1 MSSSTRIHSALLL
14 AIHAST
20 ILAYVNI
27 PIARTDV
34 QVRTAKSCA
43 LSQSTARNVYRHK
56 HHHHYNHRIPFL
68 KTAPLHMSLDDD
80 HDIDM
85 NLDDLDD
92 GDMDIEEEDI
102 DVDGNNGN
110 EEAEEEGNGEN
121 VEEIEEESDDTSP
134 SAADYDGPTNI
145 QNADNLDEIEEE
157 DFDVDDFDLSAL
169 DEEEDAEDE
178 EDTSAED
185 NEMSKRGMAR
195 DADGKIVYDFPSVEQ
210 LEEMIADT
218 VEENECIDVMLEE
231 RLAMNEFDSM
241 ASESFIMGGN
251 YGTTVANDATTPFYP
266 DEDEIDDGKTWSYKA
281 LILSAIKR
289 NPEMP
294 YVRPDW
300 FEKCRLEMG
309 IPEVNLW
316 KESYKIQF
324 SEEDVN
330 NADTKLVEQ
339 FYKLRNR
346 VLPEEYDPELDG
358 PVQKEKRERYMAR
371 IKVGAEDSDDG
382 TVAADES
389 SEDMEERWNSWF
401 EEVYEDDQLA
411 ETLVYLE
418 KDDDNMQ
425 EDYYW
430 NPRYAHLEERLENPG
445 LAAKLIIAVR
455 GDREDMVK
463 SEWVTNRMN
472 AEFPNLMV
480 ETQLFP
486 EASVEDQLFEI
497 WVEAYE
503 DELLFSK
510 RKHYYDSD
518 WPGPD
523 DFRQEDLEKLVQEV
537 RFHLSDD
544 AKNSFLF
551 T

>member
-1 MSSSTRIHSALLL
+1 MT
-14 AIHAST
+14 
-20 ILAYVNI
+20 
-27 PIARTDV
+27 
-34 QVRTAKSCA
+34 
-43 LSQSTARNVYRHK
+43 
-56 HHHHYNHRIPFL
+56 
-68 KTAPLHMSLDDD
+68 LDDD
-80 HDIDM
+80 DIAM

-102 DVDGNNGN
+102 DVDDDDGD
-110 EEAEEEGNGEN
+110 EEAEEEADDEN
-121 VEEIEEESDDTSP
+121 VDEIEEDSDNTSP
-134 SAADYDGPTNI
+134 SAAAADYDGPTNI

-169 DEEEDAEDE
+169 ALDEEEDAEDE
-178 EDTSAED
+178 EDTTPSAED

-231 RLAMNEFDSM
+231 RLAMNEFDEM
-241 ASESFIMGGN
+241 TTESFIMGGN

-266 DEDEIDDGKTWSYKA
+266 EEDEIDDGKTWSYKA

-300 FEKCRLEMG
+300 FEKCRVEMG

-316 KESYKIQF
+316 TESYKIQF
-324 SEEDVN
+324 SEEDVDT
-330 NADTKLVEQ
+330 ADTKLVEQ

-371 IKVGAEDSDDG
+371 IKVGAEDSSDDG
-382 TVAADES
+382 AVAAAADES

-411 ETLVYLE
+411 ETLVFLE

-430 NPRYAHLEERLENPG
+430 NPRYAHLEERMENPG

-486 EASVEDQLFEI
+486 EASAEDQLFEI

-523 DFRQEDLEKLVQEV
+523 DFRQEDLDKLVQEV

>member
-1 MSSSTRIHSALLL
+1 MNSTTDFLIQFWNKHITGVETQEVGSQGSVVDEIDEDSGTTNTPSA
-14 AIHAST
+14 
-20 ILAYVNI
+20 
-27 PIARTDV
+27 
-34 QVRTAKSCA
+34 
-43 LSQSTARNVYRHK
+43 
-56 HHHHYNHRIPFL
+56 
-68 KTAPLHMSLDDD
+68 
-80 HDIDM
+80 
-85 NLDDLDD
+85 
-92 GDMDIEEEDI
+92 
-102 DVDGNNGN
+102 
-110 EEAEEEGNGEN
+110 
-121 VEEIEEESDDTSP
+121 
-134 SAADYDGPTNI
+134 SAADYDGPTDV
-145 QNADNLDEIEEE
+145 QNDDNLDEIEEE
-157 DFDVDDFDLSAL
+157 DFDVDDFDLLAL
-169 DEEEDAEDE
+169 DEEEDIDIDE
-178 EDTSAED
+178 TEEQEEED

-195 DADGKIVYDFPSVEQ
+195 DADGKIVYDFPTVEQ
-210 LEEMIADT
+210 LEEMAADT

-231 RLAMNEFDSM
+231 RLAMNEFDSL
-241 ASESFIMGGN
+241 ATENFIMGGN
-251 YGTTVANDATTPFYP
+251 YGTTLANDDTTPFYP

-281 LILSAIKR
+281 LMLSAIKR

-300 FEKCRLEMG
+300 FEKCRMEMG
-309 IPEVNLW
+309 IPDVNLW
-316 KESYKIQF
+316 TESYKIQF
-324 SEEDVN
+324 SEEEVN
-330 NADTKLVEQ
+330 TADTELVEQ
-339 FYKLRNR
+339 FYALRNR
-346 VLPEEYDPELDG
+346 ILPEQYDPETDG
-358 PVQKEKRERYMAR
+358 PVQKERRERYMAR
-371 IKVGAEDSDDG
+371 IKVSKDMQSGNNFNA
-382 TVAADES
+382 VES
-389 SEDMEERWNSWF
+389 SEDMEERWKTWF

-411 ETLVYLE
+411 DTLAYLE

-430 NPRYAHLEERLENPG
+430 NPRYAHLEERMAHPG

-455 GDREDMVK
+455 GGRDDMVK
-463 SEWVTNRMN
+463 CEWVTNRMN

-486 EASVEDQLFEI
+486 EASLEDQLFEI

-523 DFRQEDLEKLVQEV
+523 DFRQEDLDQLVQEV

>member
-1 MSSSTRIHSALLL
+1 
-14 AIHAST
+14 
-20 ILAYVNI
+20 
-27 PIARTDV
+27 
-34 QVRTAKSCA
+34 
-43 LSQSTARNVYRHK
+43 
-56 HHHHYNHRIPFL
+56 
-68 KTAPLHMSLDDD
+68 MSLDDD

-102 DVDGNNGN
+102 DVDGNNGK

-544 AKNSFLF
+544 A
-551 T
+551 